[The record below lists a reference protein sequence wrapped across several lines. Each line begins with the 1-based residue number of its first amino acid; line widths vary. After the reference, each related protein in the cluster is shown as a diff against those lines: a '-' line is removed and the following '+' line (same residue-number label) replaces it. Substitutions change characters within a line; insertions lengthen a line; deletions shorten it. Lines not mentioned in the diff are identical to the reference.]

1 MVKRVIFFIATFIV
15 FSTALMAETQY
26 RYSYLPKKIYS
37 NQIFPVTILAMGIGE
52 KSKELYFKFDR
63 DSNNQPLFEEPLIV
77 QNNQDCFYTFYFKNN
92 DEEEFKL
99 PLLFIKSKE
108 ADIILD
114 ENFFTVSKLQP
125 PKDFVGVIAADIKVT
140 TYQASTFDETQN
152 LITVTF
158 EAFEANIENIKI
170 KKYQQQG
177 IENIKR
183 ENSKVKAEYFVV
195 VPSNLNELNFTYYN
209 TIKEQFVPITVP
221 IKVIET
227 KLTTQLEPNPKNDS
241 FEEIKKMIIAGFII
255 FFALMFLWK
264 RDFLY
269 LIVIALLAIVLIR
282 FYAPLK
288 KICINEGTKVH
299 ILPTQKSRISYIID
313 HKMDKVTKLA
323 TKDKYVKIE
332 YKQDRVGW
340 IDEED
345 MCKN

>member
-1 MVKRVIFFIATFIV
+1 MVKRVIFFIAAFIV
-15 FSTALMAETQY
+15 FSTALVAQIEY

-37 NQIFPVTILAMGIGE
+37 NQIFPVTVLAMGIE

-77 QNNQDCFYTFYFKNN
+77 QNNQDCFYTFYFKNS

-114 ENFFTVSKLQP
+114 EHFFTVSKLQP

-158 EAFEANIENIKI
+158 EAFEANIENIK
-170 KKYQQQG
+170 
-177 IENIKR
+177 R

-195 VPSNLNELNFTYYN
+195 VPSNVNELNFTYYN

-241 FEEIKKMIIAGFII
+241 FEEIKKMTIAGFII

-282 FYAPLK
+282 FYTPLK

-299 ILPTQKSRISYIID
+299 ILPTQKSRISYVID

-323 TKDKYVKIE
+323 VKDKYVKIE

-345 MCKN
+345 ICKN